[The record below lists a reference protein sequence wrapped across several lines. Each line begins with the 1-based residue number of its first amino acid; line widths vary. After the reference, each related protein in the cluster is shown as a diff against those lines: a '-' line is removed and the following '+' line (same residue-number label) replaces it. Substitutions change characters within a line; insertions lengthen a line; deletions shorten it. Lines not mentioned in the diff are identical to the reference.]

1 MTDLSISTAVFTEK
15 IGSVVNESEQ
25 MFLTLGK
32 VSPLFVRELHENLV
46 SLEQSFASETGVNT
60 AISKLDRL
68 FTQTKDRIGNC
79 SLIFSKMHDRGS
91 SLLTSLSDSLDR
103 LKAMEGIIEK
113 IRNDSEDMALI
124 SLNALT
130 GALKS
135 GAAGRGF
142 SVITEE
148 LMRLSDQ
155 TKVVTDQLE
164 SDSLALMKQLT
175 GFTGELK
182 KLEELQNTVFE
193 GLDELITQQFVAIEE
208 KVKNLTKSL
217 YALVQESKT
226 LEKPV
231 CAIMETIQ
239 IHDIVRQSL
248 DHILIALREY
258 EDIKNSASV
267 DADELEAFKGQLLIL
282 GEVIMEDVISRFEE
296 ALRTFDTAF
305 TAIQK
310 LIRRG
315 EKERTILLRE
325 HFSHLSSSSMQTVFE
340 ESARTLTMI
349 EQNLSSYLAI
359 KQSVASQGSRIAEY
373 VLAISKQYG
382 KFEKIINRFN
392 TIDIAARIEIS
403 KQSMLHSIK
412 NTVTAM
418 TGLINRISSDV
429 EDAKKSSQSFIEDTH
444 TALFDYGKTFGEEV
458 TTFSLAQQ
466 ELVQAF
472 RLFASFQEDL
482 EQNTRNFTLFSET
495 FINLLETQEHE
506 IGKIKNLIIQCKQI
520 KDYFSEIRAKMPES
534 SENVEIRN
542 QHLKDIIS
550 KFTIYAHKQ
559 AAAEIGNFEVSSTKG
574 IKDVDLE
581 AGEITFF

>member
-1 MTDLSISTAVFTEK
+1 MTDLIISTAVITDK
-15 IGSVVNESEQ
+15 IGSIVDESEQ
-25 MFLTLGK
+25 LFLTLGK
-32 VSPLFVRELHENLV
+32 VSPLFVRELHENLL
-46 SLEQSFASETGVNT
+46 SLEQSFASETGINT
-60 AISKLDRL
+60 ALSKLDRL
-68 FTQTKDRIGNC
+68 FSHTKDRIEKC
-79 SLIFSKMHDRGS
+79 SFIFSQMHSRGS
-91 SLLTSLSDSLDR
+91 SLITSLSDSLAQ
-103 LKAMEGIIEK
+103 LKIMESIIEK

-155 TKVVTDQLE
+155 TRAVTDQLE
-164 SDSLALMKQLT
+164 SESIALMKQLT
-175 GFTGELK
+175 GFTGELQ
-182 KLEELQNTVFE
+182 KLEDLQNTLFI

-217 YALVQESKT
+217 YVLVTESKT
-226 LEKPV
+226 LEQPV
-231 CAIMETIQ
+231 SAIMETIQ

-258 EDIKNSASV
+258 EEIKGSDSV
-267 DADELEAFKGQLLIL
+267 DPNELEAFKGQLLIL
-282 GEVIMEDVISRFEE
+282 GEVIMEDVIIRFEE
-296 ALRTFDTAF
+296 ALRTCDTAF
-305 TAIQK
+305 SAIQK

-315 EKERTILLRE
+315 EKERTLLMRT
-325 HFSHLSSSSMQTVFE
+325 HFSHLSNSSMQIVFE
-340 ESARTLTMI
+340 ESSRTLTMI
-349 EQNLSSYLAI
+349 EQNFSSYLAV
-359 KQSVASQGSRIAEY
+359 KKSVATQGSRIAEY
-373 VLAISKQYG
+373 VLAISKQYS

-403 KQSMLHSIK
+403 KQSTLHSIK
-412 NTVTAM
+412 NTVTSM
-418 TGLINRISSDV
+418 TNLTDRITSDV
-429 EDAKKSSQSFIEDTH
+429 EDAKKTSHSFIEDTH
-444 TALFDYGKTFGEEV
+444 IALLEYGKNYGKEV
-458 TTFSLAQQ
+458 SAFSLAQH
-466 ELVQAF
+466 ELLTAF
-472 RLFASFQEDL
+472 RQFASFQEEL

-495 FINLLETQEHE
+495 FINLLETQERE
-506 IGKIKNLIIQCKQI
+506 ISKIKNLVIQCKQI
-520 KDYFSEIRAKMPES
+520 KDYFSEIRAKMPEK
-534 SENVEIRN
+534 SERIEIHH

-559 AAAEIGNFEVSSTKG
+559 AAAEIGNFEVSSERA

>member
-1 MTDLSISTAVFTEK
+1 MTDLTISTAVFTEK
-15 IGSVVNESEQ
+15 IGSVINESEQ

-32 VSPLFVRELHENLV
+32 VSPLFVRELHENLIT
-46 SLEQSFASETGVNT
+46 LEQTFASETGVNT

-68 FTQTKDRIGNC
+68 FTQTKDRIENC
-79 SLIFSKMHDRGS
+79 SLIFSQMHDRGS

-124 SLNALT
+124 ALNALT

-226 LEKPV
+226 LEQPV
-231 CAIMETIQ
+231 SAIMETIQ
-239 IHDIVRQSL
+239 VHDIVRQSL

-258 EDIKNSASV
+258 EAIKNSASV
-267 DADELEAFKGQLLIL
+267 DPDELDAFKGQLLIL

-296 ALRTFDTAF
+296 SLRIFDTAF

-315 EKERTILLRE
+315 EKERTLLLRE

-418 TGLINRISSDV
+418 TGLINRIRSDV
-429 EDAKKSSQSFIEDTH
+429 EDAKKASQSFIEDTH
-444 TALFDYGKTFGEEV
+444 TALLDYGKTFGEEV

-482 EQNTRNFTLFSET
+482 EQDTRNFTLFSET

-534 SENVEIRN
+534 SENIEIRN

-559 AAAEIGNFEVSSTKG
+559 AAAEIGNFEVSSAKG

>member
-1 MTDLSISTAVFTEK
+1 MTDLTISTAVFAEK
-15 IGSVVNESEQ
+15 IGSVVNESEK

-68 FTQTKDRIGNC
+68 FIQTKDRIENC

-226 LEKPV
+226 LEQPV
-231 CAIMETIQ
+231 SAIMETIQ
-239 IHDIVRQSL
+239 VHDIVRQSL

-258 EDIKNSASV
+258 EEIKNSASI
-267 DADELEAFKGQLLIL
+267 DPDELEAFKGQLIML
-282 GEVIMEDVISRFEE
+282 GEVIMDDVISRFEE

-315 EKERTILLRE
+315 EKERTLLLRE

-382 KFEKIINRFN
+382 KSEKIINRFN

-429 EDAKKSSQSFIEDTH
+429 EDAKKASQSFIEDTH
-444 TALFDYGKTFGEEV
+444 TALLDYGKTFGEEV

-495 FINLLETQEHE
+495 FILLEIQEHE

-559 AAAEIGNFEVSSTKG
+559 AAAEIGNFEVSSAKG